1 MRNSLDIKE
10 KPKRSERFE
19 RIIAELRA
27 NPAVRISTLAESF
40 GVAAETVRRDLDEL
54 SRRGLVARTY
64 GGAAVRPMVREPAVN
79 DRYRQRGEERSRI
92 GRQAATLVEPG
103 DVLMIDSG
111 STTSHFARRLAASA
125 QNVTV
130 LTNSL
135 NVALALGQNARLRVV
150 LCPGDYNPR
159 EAGVYGQETTAF
171 LGRYHAT
178 KAVIGAS
185 GLTGEGPVDMD
196 SAACGVKRAMF
207 ERAERRMLLVD
218 QSKFEARS
226 LELVCPLD
234 ALDDVVAD
242 ANPSPVLCEALTAA
256 GVALH
261 LAAG

>member
-1 MRNSLDIKE
+1 MLKE
-10 KPKRSERFE
+10 KLNRSERFE

-27 NPAVRISTLAESF
+27 NPAVRIPVLADAF

-64 GGAAVRPMVREPAVN
+64 GGAAVRPMAREPAVN
-79 DRYRQRGEERSRI
+79 ERYRQRVEERSRI
-92 GRQAATLVEPG
+92 GRQATTLVEPG

-111 STTSHFARRLAASA
+111 STTSHFARRLATSA

-135 NVALALGQNARLRVV
+135 NVALALGQNARLRVI

-159 EAGVYGQETTAF
+159 EAGVYGQQTTAF

-185 GLTGEGPVDMD
+185 GLTREGPVDMD
-196 SAACGVKRAMF
+196 SAACGVKRAML
-207 ERAERRMLLVD
+207 ERAERCLLLVD
-218 QSKFEARS
+218 QGKFEARS
-226 LELVCPLD
+226 LELICPLD
-234 ALDDVVAD
+234 ALDDVVCD
-242 ANPSPVLCEALTAA
+242 AAPGPELCKALSAA
-256 GVALH
+256 NVAFH
-261 LAAG
+261 VAGA